1 MKETHSVESVTNCA
15 WCSISGVEVVKVGSR
30 GRALRLAAV
39 LTGIVLLINGSAR
52 GTDDLW
58 PFGPMSQYAQTVP
71 DDASI
76 DYTRIAA
83 LNDTGATVDVP
94 LNIEGAGVARAEIEA
109 RTGEIVADPSL
120 LQSVADGWAR
130 KHPDEPAYVRLEL
143 IRDTTT
149 LVDGKVSGPPASKV
163 LATWQV
169 RR

>member
-1 MKETHSVESVTNCA
+1 MASVTTGDQVA
-15 WCSISGVEVVKVGSR
+15 RLGVR
-30 GRALRLAAV
+30 GRVVRVFVAV
-39 LTGIVLLINGSAR
+39 VGIVLLVNGSAR

-71 DDASI
+71 HDTTV
-76 DYTRIAA
+76 DYTRISARTDA
-83 LNDTGATVDVP
+83 GTTVDVP

-109 RTGEIVADPSL
+109 RIPQIQANPSL
-120 LQSVADGWAR
+120 LQAVADGWAR
-130 KHPDEPAYVRLEL
+130 KHPSEPKYVRLEL

-149 LVDGKVSGPPASKV
+149 IVDGRVAGPPASKV